1 LLQGRWVR
9 RVTPVL
15 PEAPGPREGRAGEG
29 PPLRLLIL
37 GDSAAAG
44 VGAPAQAEA
53 LAGQLASRL
62 APRFDLRWTL
72 VARTGDTT
80 RDALQTLATMPGE
93 RFDVVV
99 TSLGVNDVTSGRS
112 PTRWMADQARLVEV
126 LRQHFGA
133 RQILLSAL
141 PPMHRF
147 PALPQPLRAY
157 LGAQARR
164 YNVALQAFAATRTK
178 AAPGYRWIWIGDAGA
193 HGVKTGFIPVHQ
205 VYAAW
210 AAQLAALDRG
220 PCRSARA
227 HRRRGLIPWVNPSG
241 ARGAASPEWQRPC
254 TFPCPRSPGACR

>member
-1 LLQGRWVR
+1 MKHLLATVALGPLLLLQGRWVR

-62 APRFDLRWTL
+62 APRFDQRWTL

-164 YNVALQAFAATRTK
+164 YNTALQAFAATRTGCTWV
-178 AAPGYRWIWIGDAGA
+178 PMDLDGDASLMA
-193 HGVKTGFIPVHQ
+193 SDGFHPGPQ

-210 AAQLAALDRG
+210 AEQLAR
-220 PCRSARA
+220 
-227 HRRRGLIPWVNPSG
+227 LIQSP
-241 ARGAASPEWQRPC
+241 AASP
-254 TFPCPRSPGACR
+254 

>member
-1 LLQGRWVR
+1 MKHLLATVALGPLLLLQGRWVR

-112 PTRWMADQARLVEV
+112 PTRWMADQASS
-126 LRQHFGA
+126 LRCWNACTCSMRAAAQAVGVF
-133 RQILLSAL
+133 SAL
-141 PPMHRF
+141 C
-147 PALPQPLRAY
+147 ATSSATLRS
-157 LGAQARR
+157 
-164 YNVALQAFAATRTK
+164 V
-178 AAPGYRWIWIGDAGA
+178 
-193 HGVKTGFIPVHQ
+193 
-205 VYAAW
+205 
-210 AAQLAALDRG
+210 
-220 PCRSARA
+220 S
-227 HRRRGLIPWVNPSG
+227 
-241 ARGAASPEWQRPC
+241 
-254 TFPCPRSPGACR
+254 

>member
-1 LLQGRWVR
+1 MKHLLATVALGPLLLLQGRWVR

-99 TSLGVNDVTSGRS
+99 TSLGVNDVTSGRG
-112 PTRWMADQARLVEV
+112 PTRWMADHYLCPQGQV
-126 LRQHFGA
+126 LEGVIPAGVRYDAGTREA
-133 RQILLSAL
+133 VLLS
-141 PPMHRF
+141 P
-147 PALPQPLRAY
+147 
-157 LGAQARR
+157 
-164 YNVALQAFAATRTK
+164 
-178 AAPGYRWIWIGDAGA
+178 APG
-193 HGVKTGFIPVHQ
+193 
-205 VYAAW
+205 
-210 AAQLAALDRG
+210 L
-220 PCRSARA
+220 ARA
-227 HRRRGLIPWVNPSG
+227 QRRHHVRRPPSPHRS
-241 ARGAASPEWQRPC
+241 RP
-254 TFPCPRSPGACR
+254 